1 MMRLSRYPSLQ
12 ATATHQNHQ
21 PIRADQVVRNHTGGQ
36 REMAAFVAVLP
47 THPGALSI
55 AKFSRDASRQHLREH
70 AGIEPTLDQ
79 VSLQSLTH
87 RRRLDIMPEL
97 NRYAVWK

>member
-1 MMRLSRYPSLQ
+1 MIRLSRPCG
-12 ATATHQNHQ
+12 H
-21 PIRADQVVRNHTGGQ
+21 Q
-36 REMAAFVAVLP
+36 RENKIQNSRSQRRKHGRFA
-47 THPGALSI
+47 THPGGLSI